1 MLVQTDS
8 KYWSNS
14 RYTMK
19 EIDDFTQLILA
30 ELKSNRE
37 AVDSLRKDIDLK
49 LDAIKKDLVE
59 VKTTERDIA
68 KLAKWQAEVTETWSP
83 RQMKEAKDE
92 IYEQKNRWS
101 KAVGV
106 LAVLQLV
113 IGAVLALL
121 VKKYG

>member
-14 RYTMK
+14 IYTMK

>member
-1 MLVQTDS
+1 
-8 KYWSNS
+8 
-14 RYTMK
+14 MK
-19 EIDDFTQLILA
+19 ELDEWTQLVIS
-30 ELKSNRE
+30 ELRSNR
-37 AVDSLRKDIDLK
+37 ADIADLRKDIDAK
-49 LDAIKKDLVE
+49 LDSIKKDIAE

-68 KLAKWQAEVTETWSP
+68 KLSKWQAEVTETWSP

-113 IGAVLALL
+113 IGTLLALL